1 MMMMRI
7 IVSTDSEQTTF
18 NFLLYPLWIMSYDL
32 TRHTI
37 IYLNT
42 APQGKKATSMK
53 VNGNADNSTVVV
65 QTQPNATEEYMTI
78 WICMRLRASQ
88 LPRLNQ
94 DSRAW

>member
-1 MMMMRI
+1 
-7 IVSTDSEQTTF
+7 
-18 NFLLYPLWIMSYDL
+18 MSYDL

-78 WICMRLRASQ
+78 
-88 LPRLNQ
+88 
-94 DSRAW
+94 